1 MTGAR
6 QPKLDALDE
15 AIVAVLQEDGR
26 RSYGEIGD
34 AVGLSEAAT
43 RQRINRLR
51 DSGAM
56 RIVAV
61 TDPVAL
67 GRGVV
72 ATIGLRVSGDT
83 RVAAARLAA
92 VETIE
97 YVVVTAG
104 SFDLIVE
111 VVCTDEAELLAV
123 INDQIR
129 SIDGVRETET
139 FMHLHTEKNVFAWGQ
154 RLPQG

>member
-1 MTGAR
+1 MTAAR

-15 AIVAVLQEDGR
+15 AIVAVLQTDGR
-26 RSYGEIGD
+26 RSYGEIGE

-43 RQRINRLR
+43 RQRVNRLR

-72 ATIGLRVSGDT
+72 ATIGVRVSGDT
-83 RVAAARLAA
+83 RVVATRLAA
-92 VETIE
+92 VETVE
-97 YVVVTAG
+97 YVVLTAG
-104 SFDLIVE
+104 SFDLIIE
-111 VVCTDEAELLAV
+111 VVCVDEAELLAV

-129 SIDGVRETET
+129 SIDSVRETET

-154 RLPQG
+154 RLPQA

>member
-15 AIVAVLQEDGR
+15 AIVAVLQTDGR
-26 RSYGEIGD
+26 RSYGEIGE

-43 RQRINRLR
+43 RQRVNRLR

-72 ATIGLRVSGDT
+72 ATIGVRVSGDT
-83 RVAAARLAA
+83 RVVATRLAA
-92 VETIE
+92 VETVE
-97 YVVVTAG
+97 YVVLTAG
-104 SFDLIVE
+104 SFDLIIE
-111 VVCTDEAELLAV
+111 VVCVDEAELLAV

-129 SIDGVRETET
+129 SIDSVRETET

-154 RLPQG
+154 RLPQA

>member
-1 MTGAR
+1 MVPGR
-6 QPKLDALDE
+6 EPQLDSLDE
-15 AIVAVLQEDGR
+15 AIVTVLQEDGR
-26 RSYGEIGD
+26 RSYGEIG
-34 AVGLSEAAT
+34 AVVGLSEAAT
-43 RQRINRLR
+43 RQRVNRLR
-51 DSGAM
+51 ESGAM

-72 ATIGLRVSGDT
+72 ATIGLRVGGDT
-83 RVAAARLAA
+83 RVIATQLAA
-92 VETIE
+92 VETVE
-97 YVVVTAG
+97 YVVLTAG
-104 SFDLIVE
+104 SFDLIIE
-111 VVCTDEAELLAV
+111 VVCVDEAELLAV

-154 RLPQG
+154 RLPRP

>member
-1 MTGAR
+1 MPSPK
-6 QPKLDALDE
+6 PKLDETDAAIIAL
-15 AIVAVLQEDGR
+15 LQEDGR
-26 RSYGEIGD
+26 RPYGESGE

-43 RQRINRLR
+43 RQRVNRLR
-51 DSGAM
+51 ESGLM

-83 RVAAARLAA
+83 RAVASRLAA
-92 VETIE
+92 VQTVE

-111 VVCTDEAELLAV
+111 VVCSDEAELLAV
-123 INDQIR
+123 INDEIR
-129 SIDGVRETET
+129 SVDGVRETET

-154 RLPQG
+154 RLPRP

>member
-1 MTGAR
+1 MTSAR
-6 QPKLDALDE
+6 EPQLDRLDE
-15 AIVAVLQEDGR
+15 AIITVLQEDGR
-26 RSYGEIGD
+26 RSYGEIGGI
-34 AVGLSEAAT
+34 VGLSEAAT
-43 RQRINRLR
+43 RQRVNRLR
-51 DSGAM
+51 ESGAM

-67 GRGVV
+67 GRAVV

-83 RVAAARLAA
+83 RVAATQLAGVA
-92 VETIE
+92 TVE

-111 VVCTDEAELLAV
+111 VVCADEAELLAV

-154 RLPQG
+154 RLPQA

>member
-1 MTGAR
+1 MSTSR
-6 QPKLDALDE
+6 QPKLDATDE

-26 RSYGEIGD
+26 RSYGEIGE

-43 RQRINRLR
+43 RQRVNRLR
-51 DSGAM
+51 ESGAM

-83 RVAAARLAA
+83 RVVASRLAA
-92 VETIE
+92 VEAVE

-111 VVCTDEAELLAV
+111 LVCTDEAELLAV
-123 INDQIR
+123 INDEIR

-139 FMHLHTEKNVFAWGQ
+139 FMHLHTEKNVFASVR
-154 RLPQG
+154 RLRRA

>member
-1 MTGAR
+1 MTAAR
-6 QPKLDALDE
+6 QPKLDSLDE
-15 AIVAVLQEDGR
+15 AIVGVLQEDGR
-26 RSYGEIGD
+26 RSYGEIGV

-43 RQRINRLR
+43 RQRVNRLR

-67 GRGVV
+67 GRAVV
-72 ATIGLRVSGDT
+72 ATIGVRVSGDT
-83 RVAAARLAA
+83 RVVATRLAA
-92 VETIE
+92 VETVE
-97 YVVVTAG
+97 YVVLTAG
-104 SFDLIVE
+104 SFDLIIE
-111 VVCTDEAELLAV
+111 VVCVDEAELLTV

-129 SIDGVRETET
+129 SIDSVRETET

-154 RLPQG
+154 RLPQA